1 MKPTKD
7 LLSTLKG
14 ELDFLDRG
22 GYRAAVGHRQPLF
35 CMETGADWKLPAFFE
50 ESPSCPKERY
60 DTCNFKHS
68 CVLLAFVPKEK
79 RSETVPC
86 RHVPL
91 TETGDTIDTL
101 EKSGHREQIEQALR
115 TWLLKSIEE
124 LELAHG
130 DKA

>member
-22 GYRAAVGHRQPLF
+22 GYRTAVGHRQPLF

-60 DTCNFKHS
+60 DACNPKRG
-68 CVLLAFVPKEK
+68 CVLQAFVPQEQQ
-79 RSETVPC
+79 SATVPC

-91 TETGDTIDTL
+91 TESGDTIDSL
-101 EKSGHREQIEQALR
+101 EKSGHREKIEPALR
-115 TWLLKSIEE
+115 TWLLKSIEK

-130 DKA
+130 NQ